1 MELDQIK
8 TMLEST
14 GLPVVYL
21 SWEEGSAPPL
31 PWIAYRVLYSNNF
44 SADGVV
50 YRPIERITVE
60 LYSKLKDQESE
71 DKVES
76 ALSSLFW
83 QKSEA
88 YIDDERCY
96 QVAYEFEV

>member
-1 MELDQIK
+1 MDLEQIK

-21 SWEEGSAPPL
+21 AWEEGSAPPL

-44 SADGVV
+44 AADGVV
-50 YRPIERITVE
+50 YQPINRITVE

-83 QKSEA
+83 EKSET
-88 YIDDERCY
+88 YIDDERCC

>member
-1 MELDQIK
+1 MGIEQIK

-14 GLPVVYL
+14 GLPVVYMA
-21 SWEEGSAPPL
+21 WEEGSAPAL

-50 YRPIERITVE
+50 YQPIDRITVE

-83 QKSEA
+83 EKSET